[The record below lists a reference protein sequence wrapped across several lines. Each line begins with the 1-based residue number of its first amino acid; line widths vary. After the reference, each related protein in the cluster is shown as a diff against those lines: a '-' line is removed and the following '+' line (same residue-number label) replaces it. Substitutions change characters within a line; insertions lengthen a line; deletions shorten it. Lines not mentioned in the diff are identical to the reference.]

1 MAGVD
6 ATVIGGGVVGSAV
19 AYHLA
24 RDGHDTLLLDRRDEG
39 RATDAGAGI
48 LSPPTPGSTARRPVA
63 TRPDPPRRRPIT
75 ADHFHFHRGWLA
87 YIREARVVRP
97 EDAVAPWPRPPT
109 E

>member
-48 LSPPTPGSTARRPVA
+48 LSPPTSSRPASDAWFDGAPARGDSA
-63 TRPDPPRRRPIT
+63 
-75 ADHFHFHRGWLA
+75 
-87 YIREARVVRP
+87 
-97 EDAVAPWPRPPT
+97 
-109 E
+109 